1 MLVNFKDEIYFME
14 GRLSVSKFMDDIY
27 PSTGSSLV
35 VAKTRYKA
43 FLLVC
48 IVKCHSGD
56 SETESRGCVEKSLVM
71 AWFEKAVNYNVEKL
85 DVSVSNQCKCN
96 VEFPAC
102 VFVCGSLRSP
112 SATVSNA
119 TLKALI
125 FSTCSISNLVFLRLR
140 NVTVEDEEGFCR
152 WVSFYC
158 RFIKEL
164 RLECVR
170 GLKNINI
177 RARLWNHVGFGVTV
191 KISGEGPAHVAASL
205 AKARVS
211 HQVWVCRPVPR
222 WCAFCQGMVSPCH
235 RNRL

>member
-1 MLVNFKDEIYFME
+1 
-14 GRLSVSKFMDDIY
+14 
-27 PSTGSSLV
+27 
-35 VAKTRYKA
+35 
-43 FLLVC
+43 
-48 IVKCHSGD
+48 
-56 SETESRGCVEKSLVM
+56 M
-71 AWFEKAVNYNVEKL
+71 AWSEKAVNYNVERL
-85 DVSVSNQCKCN
+85 DVSFPNQCKCN

-112 SATVSNA
+112 SATVSSA

-152 WVSFYC
+152 WISFYC

-177 RARLWNHVGFGVTV
+177 QSSSLESCRLR
-191 KISGEGPAHVAASL
+191 SY
-205 AKARVS
+205 
-211 HQVWVCRPVPR
+211 C
-222 WCAFCQGMVSPCH
+222 
-235 RNRL
+235 